1 MAIDNGE
8 MVFDVWRQFLGVPIL
23 DVIQKVK
30 HDAKLASYLQ

>member
-1 MAIDNGE
+1 MAIDGE

-23 DVIQKVK
+23 GVIPKVK